1 MAIILDMPPVLRHVF
16 GDEGSSALINVF
28 NQYETVLR
36 DGVERMLTTHRQAL
50 QTTVDERFQHIEGSL
65 KILVEKSA
73 TEQKR
78 YADTAALELKQSM
91 DELKTVVEKLAIEQ
105 KQYSDKLALEQRQYT
120 DHRFNELERKMMEK
134 LVEVHEKLADVRGS
148 LSKEIAESKSSMI
161 REIAESKSSMI
172 GEIAESKSSMIGEIA
187 ESKSSMIK
195 WMFSFFVGSIITILG
210 VLIAYLQLY
219 LTKLNLP

>member
-16 GDEGSSALINVF
+16 GDEGSSALINFF

-50 QTTVDERFQHIEGSL
+50 QTTVDERFQHIEGSF
-65 KILVEKSA
+65 KSLVEKSA

-134 LVEVHEKLADVRGS
+134 LADVRSS
-148 LSKEIAESKSSMI
+148 LSKEIAESKN
-161 REIAESKSSMI
+161 
-172 GEIAESKSSMIGEIA
+172 
-187 ESKSSMIK
+187 SMIK
-195 WMFSFFVGSIITILG
+195 WMFSFFIGSIITVLG

-219 LTKLNLP
+219 FTKLNLP